1 MSRANAPELDSWI
14 TQARRLHTDIAA
26 SYAKADEILELARAE
41 EALEQESKD
50 SMSQARLL
58 EEEIRFNNELAA
70 VLGRLQLIGAT
81 LAQVERVM
89 GSDLGEAITMLTGVD
104 DALEKM
110 GGGPTIV
117 VALMREQAAELRKG
131 LRDKVDGGWGGM
143 IEIDK
148 QEGSI
153 KIQKDVTGMHGGFFF
168 GRRMGLMG
176 HDSGGISGESVVEA
190 LRTLDILDSKVDQ
203 LHQQIDTLLITPR
216 LDMSKKCIPAFSV
229 DGDTLRIIGRSSDLS
244 ANHMFTDLRLIFT
257 FLNSNLPKSITT
269 TLSRILVPSL
279 TTRLRTTTL
288 SQSIPSSL
296 DDLPEFEALLDGVRK
311 FEDYLQEI
319 NWTEETELREWADRA
334 PKVWLAKKTET
345 SLDKLRTIIAHGI
358 AQTKVVE
365 RTETQKIKKHDRN
378 NSVVAEDA
386 WNEDWKDEDETPSAA
401 AKEVTK
407 SLQVDVD
414 DDEEASGWGLD
425 EDLDIE
431 EDEPPKEEE
440 PEKQEEEKPAEEG
453 LEELDWGEWG
463 EDVDEPSKPQ
473 TPVTADFTPST
484 TASEANSS
492 SPHTKPTSTTYAPH
506 SSSSR
511 DVTLREHYTV
521 TSIPDAVLE
530 IIIQVMT
537 EATRLSTLPTSS
549 ITPAARGLLSLPTL
563 ILAAYRALAPIHYA
577 VDTASNMYLYND
589 CVRLSEELAN
599 IDTQQGLTFT
609 ATEKSDVALISLFGK
624 RTYAKE
630 IASQRIILTDY
641 LDGTQGFVRCT
652 EYPQSLACE
661 TAISSVIS
669 RLREIHAS
677 WSPVLSQS
685 ALSQAIGS
693 LLNTV
698 VVRLIHDVED
708 MSDIP
713 EAESVKLAGFM
724 EELGKLESLFPEG
737 PRGVSTTGV
746 YCSNWIK
753 FRFLQQVLE
762 STMADILYMFKEG
775 HLEGFEEG
783 ALCDLV
789 RALFADSENRRKCI
803 DEIRRGRL

>member
-1 MSRANAPELDSWI
+1 M
-14 TQARRLHTDIAA
+14 
-26 SYAKADEILELARAE
+26 
-41 EALEQESKD
+41 
-50 SMSQARLL
+50 
-58 EEEIRFNNELAA
+58 
-70 VLGRLQLIGAT
+70 
-81 LAQVERVM
+81 
-89 GSDLGEAITMLTGVD
+89 
-104 DALEKM
+104 
-110 GGGPTIV
+110 
-117 VALMREQAAELRKG
+117 
-131 LRDKVDGGWGGM
+131 
-143 IEIDK
+143 
-148 QEGSI
+148 
-153 KIQKDVTGMHGGFFF
+153 
-168 GRRMGLMG
+168 
-176 HDSGGISGESVVEA
+176 VEA
-190 LRTLDILDSKVDQ
+190 LRTLDLLDSKVDQ
-203 LHQQIDTLLITPR
+203 LHQQIDTLIITPR
-216 LDMSKKCIPAFSV
+216 LDTSKKSIPVLVV
-229 DGDTLRIIGRSSDLS
+229 DGDTLRITGRSNDLS
-244 ANHMFTDLRLIFT
+244 ANHMFTDLRLIFN
-257 FLNSNLPKSITT
+257 FLNSNLPKSVTI

-279 TTRLRTTTL
+279 ITRLRTTTL

-296 DDLPEFEALLDGVRK
+296 DDLPEFEALLEGVRK
-311 FEDYLQEI
+311 FEDFLQEI
-319 NWTEETELREWADRA
+319 HWTEETELREWVDRA
-334 PKVWLAKKTET
+334 PKVWLSKKTET
-345 SLDKLRTIIAHGI
+345 CLDRLRKIVAHGI
-358 AQTKVVE
+358 AETKVVE
-365 RTETQKIKKHDRN
+365 RTETQKIKEHDRS
-378 NSVVAEDA
+378 NSAVPDDA
-386 WNEDWKDEDETPSAA
+386 WNEDWKDEDETPAA
-401 AKEVTK
+401 AKEAVQ
-407 SLQVDVD
+407 SPRLNM

-431 EDEPPKEEE
+431 EDEPPKEELKKPL
-440 PEKQEEEKPAEEG
+440 PEGKGDEKPADEG
-453 LEELDWGEWG
+453 LDDLDWGEWG

-492 SPHTKPTSTTYAPH
+492 SPHTKPTTHTPYST
-506 SSSSR
+506 SSR

-530 IIIQVMT
+530 IIIQVIT
-537 EATRLSTLPTSS
+537 EARRLSTLPTSS

-577 VDTASNMYLYND
+577 ADTASNMYLYND

-599 IDTQQGLTFT
+599 IDTQQGLNFT
-609 ATEKSDVALISLFGK
+609 ATEKGDVAMISLFGK

-630 IASQRIILTDY
+630 ITSQRIILTDY

-685 ALSQAIGS
+685 TLSQAIGS

-724 EELGKLESLFPEG
+724 EELGKLENLFPEG
-737 PRGVSTTGV
+737 PRGISTTGV
-746 YCSNWIK
+746 YCSYWIK

-762 STMADILYMFKEG
+762 STMVDILYMFREG

-783 ALCDLV
+783 VLCDLV
-789 RALFADSENRRKCI
+789 KALFADSENRRKCI
-803 DEIRRGRL
+803 DEIRRGRV

>member
-1 MSRANAPELDSWI
+1 M
-14 TQARRLHTDIAA
+14 
-26 SYAKADEILELARAE
+26 
-41 EALEQESKD
+41 
-50 SMSQARLL
+50 
-58 EEEIRFNNELAA
+58 
-70 VLGRLQLIGAT
+70 
-81 LAQVERVM
+81 
-89 GSDLGEAITMLTGVD
+89 
-104 DALEKM
+104 
-110 GGGPTIV
+110 
-117 VALMREQAAELRKG
+117 
-131 LRDKVDGGWGGM
+131 
-143 IEIDK
+143 
-148 QEGSI
+148 
-153 KIQKDVTGMHGGFFF
+153 
-168 GRRMGLMG
+168 
-176 HDSGGISGESVVEA
+176 VEA
-190 LRTLDILDSKVDQ
+190 LRTLDVLNSKVDQ
-203 LHQQIDTLLITPR
+203 LHQQIDTLIITPR
-216 LDMSKKCIPAFSV
+216 LDTSKRSIPALSV
-229 DGDTLRIIGRSSDLS
+229 DGDTLRITGRSNDLS
-244 ANHMFTDLRLIFT
+244 ADHMFADLRLIFT
-257 FLNSNLPKSITT
+257 FLDSNLPKSVTT

-296 DDLPEFEALLDGVRK
+296 DDLPEFEALLDIVRK
-311 FEDYLQEI
+311 FEDFLQEI
-319 NWTEETELREWADRA
+319 HWTDETELREWADRA
-334 PKVWLAKKTET
+334 PKVWLSKKTET
-345 SLDKLRTIIAHGI
+345 CLDRLRKIIAYGI
-358 AQTKVVE
+358 AETKVVE
-365 RTETQKIKKHDRN
+365 RTETQKVKEHHQS
-378 NSVVAEDA
+378 NSVVPEDP
-386 WNEDWKDEDETPSAA
+386 WNEDWKDEDETPAV
-401 AKEVTK
+401 AKEAVK
-407 SLQVDVD
+407 SLQMNLD
-414 DDEEASGWGLD
+414 DDEEPSGWGLD

-431 EDEPPKEEE
+431 EDESLKEEL
-440 PEKQEEEKPAEEG
+440 EKAELEEKGEEKPADEG

-492 SPHTKPTSTTYAPH
+492 SPHAKPTSAVHVPYGA
-506 SSSSR
+506 SSR
-511 DVTLREHYTV
+511 DVTLRESYTV

-530 IIIQVMT
+530 IIIQVIT
-537 EATRLSTLPTSS
+537 EARRLSTLPASS

-577 VDTASNMYLYND
+577 ADTASNMYLYND

-599 IDTQQGLTFT
+599 IDTQQGLNFT
-609 ATEKSDVALISLFGK
+609 ATEKGDMAMISLFGK

-669 RLREIHAS
+669 RIREIHAS

-685 ALSQAIGS
+685 TLSQAIGS

-698 VVRLIHDVED
+698 VVRLIHDIED

-737 PRGVSTTGV
+737 PRGISTTGV
-746 YCSNWIK
+746 YCGHWIK

-762 STMADILYMFKEG
+762 STMVDILYMFREG

-783 ALCDLV
+783 VLCDLV
-789 RALFADSENRRKCI
+789 KALFADSENRRKCI
-803 DEIRRGRL
+803 DEIRKGRV